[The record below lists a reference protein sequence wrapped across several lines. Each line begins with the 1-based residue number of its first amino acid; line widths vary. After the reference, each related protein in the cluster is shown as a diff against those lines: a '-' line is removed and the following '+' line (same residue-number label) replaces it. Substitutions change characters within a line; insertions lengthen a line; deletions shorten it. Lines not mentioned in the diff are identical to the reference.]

1 MNTDL
6 PTEKQSL
13 LKGIKEHIDAALGAK
28 PGTSPYC
35 SKTTSLA
42 VCGQKSKV
50 YDLEKLV
57 HNMWGAI
64 AANWVEMGGN
74 WSGEELCR
82 WELTPKMDVRSKSQE
97 IKWQRGMIDSIRE
110 GLNKKKWAN
119 EVPTSSGLGIRRAK
133 ETGGLDLAHHKPED
147 RCMQMIELKV
157 TPKSQN
163 PVSAALQISVYAM
176 MLILVRKISKSVRK
190 EIADPWNVG
199 ATSRAELYVLAPSSF
214 YIEYPGLDDFQQK
227 LSAALEVFGEK
238 RGLPMSFGFRVCD
251 WYNDDLKYPEEALLE
266 ALSTPMPSVI
276 N

>member
-64 AANWVEMGGN
+64 AKLGRNGRKLERRRIMPLGVNPQNGCSLEI
-74 WSGEELCR
+74 
-82 WELTPKMDVRSKSQE
+82 QE

-110 GLNKKKWAN
+110 GLNKKKWGMRFLPLPALA
-119 EVPTSSGLGIRRAK
+119 SGELRRP
-133 ETGGLDLAHHKPED
+133 GPDLAHHKPED

-176 MLILVRKISKSVRK
+176 MLSRWQDQQKRREGNRRSVERRGD
-190 EIADPWNVG
+190 E
-199 ATSRAELYVLAPSSF
+199 SAELYVLAPAVSTLSTPDSMIFSRSSA
-214 YIEYPGLDDFQQK
+214 PHWK
-227 LSAALEVFGEK
+227 SSEK
-238 RGLPMSFGFRVCD
+238 GLPMSFGFRVCD